1 MTIELSPELER
12 AIREAVTSGHYP
24 SAEDV
29 LVEAIALW
37 QAHQKEAALA
47 SDQRSHAI
55 ERLRTFGKSHGL
67 SLGGMTIR
75 QLRDESRPEMHRRRC
90 LDNTVLVL
98 P

>member
-24 SAEDV
+24 SAEDI

-47 SDQRSHAI
+47 SDQRSHANPST
-55 ERLRTFGKSHGL
+55 E
-67 SLGGMTIR
+67 TIN
-75 QLRDESRPEMHRRRC
+75 ENSRF
-90 LDNTVLVL
+90 L
-98 P
+98 